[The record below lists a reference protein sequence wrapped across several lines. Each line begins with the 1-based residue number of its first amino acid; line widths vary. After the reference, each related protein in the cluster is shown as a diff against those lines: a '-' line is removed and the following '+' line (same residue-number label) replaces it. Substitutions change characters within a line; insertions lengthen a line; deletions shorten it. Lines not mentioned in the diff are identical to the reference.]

1 MNLKKYFHDFKS
13 KRILIVGDAIIDTY
27 LWGEINRMSPEAPVP
42 VVDVAVNQNDSRLG
56 GAANVALN
64 LKELGAESILCT
76 VIGNDNRGIIFEK
89 LMQEQGLSLDGM
101 LISNGRKTTT
111 KTRVIANNKH
121 QLRIDE
127 EDTYPIKVENQFFNL
142 IEKLTHNIDAI
153 ILQDYNKGVL
163 TENIIENIISLA
175 NNKNIPTIV
184 DPKKQNFLSYKNCT
198 LFKPNLKEIKDGLN
212 ITDDINDFNKI
223 EKTTSKLRDIIS
235 AKAILLTLSNKGI
248 FLNSNNGSK
257 LTESTTT
264 NVIDVSGAG
273 DTVVSVAAMCLACN
287 IDFDELAILANIAG
301 GIVCEKVGV
310 VPISNQELLVRAKK
324 LLNV

>member
-1 MNLKKYFHDFKS
+1 MNLTKYSHDFKS
-13 KRILIVGDAIIDTY
+13 KRILIIGDAIIDTY

-64 LKELGAESILCT
+64 LKQLGAESILCT
-76 VIGNDNRGIIFEK
+76 VIGNDNRGIIFEQ
-89 LMQEQGLSLDGM
+89 LMQEQGLSLEGM

-127 EDTYPIKVENQFFNL
+127 EDTYPIKVENQLFNL

-163 TENIIENIISLA
+163 TKNIIEKILSLA

-184 DPKKQNFLSYKNCT
+184 DPKKHNFLSYKNCT

-212 ITDDINDFNKI
+212 LTDDINNFNEI
-223 EKTTSKLRDIIS
+223 EKTTSKLRDKIS

-248 FLNSNNGSK
+248 FLNTNNRSQ

-287 IDFDELAILANIAG
+287 IDFNELAILSNIAG

-310 VPISNQELLVRAKK
+310 VPITNQELLDKAKK

>member
-1 MNLKKYFHDFKS
+1 MNLTKYFHDFKS

-27 LWGEINRMSPEAPVP
+27 LWGEIHRMSPEAPVP

-76 VIGNDNRGIIFEK
+76 VIGNDNRGIIFEQ
-89 LMQEQGLSLDGM
+89 LMQEQGLSLEGM

-111 KTRVIANNKH
+111 KTRVIADNKH

-127 EDTYPIKVENQFFNL
+127 EDTYPIKVENQFYNL

-163 TENIIENIISLA
+163 TETIIEKIISLA
-175 NNKNIPTIV
+175 NSKNIPTVV
-184 DPKKQNFLSYKNCT
+184 DPKKQNFLSYKQCT
-198 LFKPNLKEIKDGLN
+198 LFKPNLKEINEGLN
-212 ITDDINDFNKI
+212 TNPDINNFSEI
-223 EKTTSKLRDIIS
+223 EEVTSKLRNIIS

-248 FLNSNNGSK
+248 FLNTRSGSK
-257 LTESTTT
+257 IKESTTS

-287 IDFDELAILANIAG
+287 IDFEELAILSNIAG

-310 VPISNQELLVRAKK
+310 VPITNKELLDRAKM
-324 LLNV
+324 LLDV

>member
-1 MNLKKYFHDFKS
+1 MNLTKYFHDFKS

-27 LWGEINRMSPEAPVP
+27 LWGEIHRMSPEAPVP

-76 VIGNDNRGIIFEK
+76 VIGNDNRGIIFEQ
-89 LMQEQGLSLDGM
+89 LMQEQGLTLEGM

-111 KTRVIANNKH
+111 KTRVIADNKH

-127 EDTYPIKVENQFFNL
+127 EDTYPIRVEHQFYNL

-163 TENIIENIISLA
+163 TETIIEKIISLA

-184 DPKKQNFLSYKNCT
+184 DPKKHNFLSYKNCT
-198 LFKPNLKEIKDGLN
+198 LFKPNLNEIKNGLDTN
-212 ITDDINDFNKI
+212 LDINNVNEI
-223 EKTTSKLRDIIS
+223 EAITSKLRDVIS
-235 AKAILLTLSNKGI
+235 ANAILLTLSDKGV
-248 FLNSNNGSK
+248 FLNTKNGSK
-257 LTESTTT
+257 LNASTTS

-273 DTVVSVAAMCLACN
+273 DTVVSVAAMCLACH

-310 VPISNQELLVRAKK
+310 VPISNIELLDRAKE

>member
-1 MNLKKYFHDFKS
+1 MNLTKYFHDFKS

-27 LWGEINRMSPEAPVP
+27 LWGEIHRMSPEAPVP

-76 VIGNDNRGIIFEK
+76 VIGNDNRGIIFEQ
-89 LMQEQGLSLDGM
+89 LMQEQGLSLEGM

-111 KTRVIANNKH
+111 KTRVIADNKH

-127 EDTYPIKVENQFFNL
+127 EDTYPIKVENQFYNL

-163 TENIIENIISLA
+163 TETIIEKIISLA
-175 NNKNIPTIV
+175 NSKNIPTIV
-184 DPKKQNFLSYKNCT
+184 DPKKQNFLSYKECT
-198 LFKPNLKEIKDGLN
+198 LFKPNLKEINEGLN
-212 ITDDINDFNKI
+212 TNPDINNFSEI
-223 EKTTSKLRDIIS
+223 EETTSKLRKIIS

-248 FLNSNNGSK
+248 FLNTRNGSK
-257 LTESTTT
+257 IKESTTS

-287 IDFDELAILANIAG
+287 IEFEELAILSNIAG

-310 VPISNQELLVRAKK
+310 VPITNNELLERAKK
-324 LLNV
+324 LLDV

>member
-1 MNLKKYFHDFKS
+1 MNLTKYFHDFKS

-76 VIGNDNRGIIFEK
+76 VIGNDNRGIIFEQ
-89 LMQEQGLSLDGM
+89 LMQEQGLSLEGM

-127 EDTYPIKVENQFFNL
+127 EDTYPIKVENQLFNL

-163 TENIIENIISLA
+163 TEKIIEKIIYLA

-212 ITDDINDFNKI
+212 ISDDINDFNEI
-223 EKTTSKLRDIIS
+223 EKTTSKLRDKIS

-248 FLNSNNGSK
+248 FLNTNNRSQ

-287 IDFDELAILANIAG
+287 IDFNELAILSNIAG

-310 VPISNQELLVRAKK
+310 VPITNQELLDKAKK

>member
-1 MNLKKYFHDFKS
+1 MNLTKYFHDFKS

-27 LWGEINRMSPEAPVP
+27 LWGEIHRMSPEAPVP

-76 VIGNDNRGIIFEK
+76 VIGNDNRGIIFEQ
-89 LMQEQGLSLDGM
+89 LMQEQGLTLEGM

-111 KTRVIANNKH
+111 KTRVIADNKH

-127 EDTYPIKVENQFFNL
+127 EDTYPIRVEHQFYNL

-163 TENIIENIISLA
+163 TETIIEKIISLA

-184 DPKKQNFLSYKNCT
+184 DPKKHNFLSYKNCT
-198 LFKPNLKEIKDGLN
+198 LFKPNLNEIKNGLDTN
-212 ITDDINDFNKI
+212 LDINNVNEI
-223 EKTTSKLRDIIS
+223 EAITSKLRDVIS
-235 AKAILLTLSNKGI
+235 ANAILLTLSDKGI
-248 FLNSNNGSK
+248 FLNTKNGSK
-257 LTESTTT
+257 LNASTTS

-273 DTVVSVAAMCLACN
+273 DTVVSVAAMCLACH

-310 VPISNQELLVRAKK
+310 VPISNIELLDRAKE

>member
-1 MNLKKYFHDFKS
+1 MNLTKYFHDFKS

-27 LWGEINRMSPEAPVP
+27 LWGEIHRMSPEAPVP

-76 VIGNDNRGIIFEK
+76 VIGNDNRGIIFEQ
-89 LMQEQGLSLDGM
+89 LMQEQGLSLEGM

-111 KTRVIANNKH
+111 KTRVIADNKH

-127 EDTYPIKVENQFFNL
+127 EDTYPIKVENQFYNL

-163 TENIIENIISLA
+163 TETIIEKIISLA
-175 NNKNIPTIV
+175 NSKNIPTVV
-184 DPKKQNFLSYKNCT
+184 DPKKQNFLSYKQCT
-198 LFKPNLKEIKDGLN
+198 LFKPNLKEINEGLN
-212 ITDDINDFNKI
+212 TNPDINNFS
-223 EKTTSKLRDIIS
+223 EVEETTSKLRNIIS

-248 FLNSNNGSK
+248 FLNTRSGSK
-257 LTESTTT
+257 IKESTTS

-287 IDFDELAILANIAG
+287 IDFEELAILSNIAG

-310 VPISNQELLVRAKK
+310 VPITNKELLDRAKK
-324 LLNV
+324 LLDV

>member
-76 VIGNDNRGIIFEK
+76 VIGNDNRGIIFEQ
-89 LMQEQGLSLDGM
+89 LMQEQGLSLAGM

-163 TENIIENIISLA
+163 TENIIEKIISLA
-175 NNKNIPTIV
+175 NSKNIPTIV

-198 LFKPNLKEIKDGLN
+198 LFKPNLKEIKEGLN
-212 ITDDINDFNKI
+212 IADDINDFDKI

-310 VPISNQELLVRAKK
+310 VPISNQELLDRAKK
-324 LLNV
+324 ILNV

>member
-1 MNLKKYFHDFKS
+1 MNLTKYFHDFKS

-27 LWGEINRMSPEAPVP
+27 LWGEIHRMSPEAPVP

-76 VIGNDNRGIIFEK
+76 VIGNDNRGIIFEQ
-89 LMQEQGLSLDGM
+89 LMQEQGLSLEGM

-111 KTRVIANNKH
+111 KTRVIADNKH

-127 EDTYPIKVENQFFNL
+127 EDTYPIKVENQFYNL

-163 TENIIENIISLA
+163 TETIIEKIISLA
-175 NNKNIPTIV
+175 NSKNIPTVV
-184 DPKKQNFLSYKNCT
+184 DPKKQNFLSYKQCT
-198 LFKPNLKEIKDGLN
+198 LFKPNLKEINEGLN
-212 ITDDINDFNKI
+212 TNPDINNFSEI
-223 EKTTSKLRDIIS
+223 EKTTSKLRNIIS

-248 FLNSNNGSK
+248 FLNTRGGSK
-257 LTESTTT
+257 IKESTTS

-287 IDFDELAILANIAG
+287 IDFEELAILSNIAG

-310 VPISNQELLVRAKK
+310 VPITNKELLERAKK
-324 LLNV
+324 LLDV

>member
-1 MNLKKYFHDFKS
+1 MNLTKYFHDFKS

-27 LWGEINRMSPEAPVP
+27 LWGEIHRMSPEAPVP

-76 VIGNDNRGIIFEK
+76 VIGNDNRGILFEQ
-89 LMQEQGLSLDGM
+89 LMQEQGLTLEGM

-111 KTRVIANNKH
+111 KTRVIADNKH

-127 EDTYPIKVENQFFNL
+127 EDTYPIKVEKQFYNL

-163 TENIIENIISLA
+163 TESIIEKIITLA
-175 NNKNIPTIV
+175 NQKNIPTIV
-184 DPKKQNFLSYKNCT
+184 DPKKQNFLAYKNCT
-198 LFKPNLKEIKDGLN
+198 LFKPNLNEIKDGLN
-212 ITDDINDFNKI
+212 TKINTNDIDEI
-223 EKTTSKLRDIIS
+223 SQKTSDLRNLIS
-235 AKAILLTLSNKGI
+235 AKAILLTLSDKGI
-248 FLNSNNGSK
+248 FLKTKNNYTLSK
-257 LTESTTT
+257 STTS
-264 NVIDVSGAG
+264 NVVDVSGAG
-273 DTVVSVAAMCLACN
+273 DTVVSVAAICMACN
-287 IDFDELAILANIAG
+287 IKFEELALLSNIAG

-310 VPISNQELLVRAKK
+310 VPITNNELLERAKEI
-324 LLNV
+324 LDV

>member
-1 MNLKKYFHDFKS
+1 MNLTKYSHDFKS
-13 KRILIVGDAIIDTY
+13 KRILIIGDAIIDTY

-64 LKELGAESILCT
+64 LKQLGAESILCT
-76 VIGNDNRGIIFEK
+76 VIGNDNRGIIFEQ
-89 LMQEQGLSLDGM
+89 LMQEQGLSLEGM

-127 EDTYPIKVENQFFNL
+127 EDTYPIKVENQLFNL

-163 TENIIENIISLA
+163 TKNIIEKILSLA

-184 DPKKQNFLSYKNCT
+184 DPKKHNFLSYKNCT

-212 ITDDINDFNKI
+212 IIEDINDFNEI

-248 FLNSNNGSK
+248 FLNTNNGSK

-287 IDFDELAILANIAG
+287 IDFNELAILSNIAG

-310 VPISNQELLVRAKK
+310 VPITNQELLDKAKK

>member
-1 MNLKKYFHDFKS
+1 MNLTKYFHDFKS

-27 LWGEINRMSPEAPVP
+27 LWGEIHRMSPEAPVP

-76 VIGNDNRGIIFEK
+76 VIGNDNRGIIFEQ

-111 KTRVIANNKH
+111 KTRVIADNKH

-127 EDTYPIKVENQFFNL
+127 EDTYPIKVENQFYNL

-163 TENIIENIISLA
+163 TETIIEKIISLA
-175 NNKNIPTIV
+175 NSKNIPTVV
-184 DPKKQNFLSYKNCT
+184 DPKKQNFLSYKQCT
-198 LFKPNLKEIKDGLN
+198 LFKPNLKEINEGLN
-212 ITDDINDFNKI
+212 TNPDINNFSEI
-223 EKTTSKLRDIIS
+223 EETTSKLRNIIS

-248 FLNSNNGSK
+248 FLNTRSGSK
-257 LTESTTT
+257 IKESTTS

-287 IDFDELAILANIAG
+287 IDYEELAILANIAG

-310 VPISNQELLVRAKK
+310 VPITNKELLDRAKK
-324 LLNV
+324 LLDV

>member
-1 MNLKKYFHDFKS
+1 MNLTKYFHDFKS

-27 LWGEINRMSPEAPVP
+27 LWGEIHRMSPEAPVP

-76 VIGNDNRGIIFEK
+76 VIGNDNRGIIFEQ
-89 LMQEQGLSLDGM
+89 LMQEQGLSLEGM

-111 KTRVIANNKH
+111 KTRVIADNKH

-127 EDTYPIKVENQFFNL
+127 EDTYPIKVENQFYNL

-163 TENIIENIISLA
+163 TETIIEKIISLA
-175 NNKNIPTIV
+175 NSKNIPTVV
-184 DPKKQNFLSYKNCT
+184 DPKKQNFLSYKQCT
-198 LFKPNLKEIKDGLN
+198 LFKTNLKEINEGLN
-212 ITDDINDFNKI
+212 TNPDINNFSEI
-223 EKTTSKLRDIIS
+223 EETTSKLRNIIS

-248 FLNSNNGSK
+248 FLNTKSGSK
-257 LTESTTT
+257 IKESTTS

-287 IDFDELAILANIAG
+287 IDFEELAILSNIAG

-310 VPISNQELLVRAKK
+310 VPITNKELLDRAKK
-324 LLNV
+324 LLDV

>member
-1 MNLKKYFHDFKS
+1 MNLTKYFHDFKS

-27 LWGEINRMSPEAPVP
+27 LWGEIHRMSPEAPVP

-64 LKELGAESILCT
+64 IKELGAEAILCT
-76 VIGNDNRGIIFEK
+76 VIGNENRGIIFEQ
-89 LMQEQGLSLDGM
+89 LMQEQNLTLEGM

-111 KTRVIANNKH
+111 KTRVIADNKH

-127 EDTYPIKVENQFFNL
+127 EDTYPIKVEHQFYNL

-163 TENIIENIISLA
+163 TENIINKIILLA
-175 NNKNIPTIV
+175 NKKNIPTIV
-184 DPKKQNFLSYKNCT
+184 DPKKHNFLSYKNCT
-198 LFKPNLKEIKDGLN
+198 LFKPNLIEIKEGLN
-212 ITDDINDFNKI
+212 TNPDINNFEEIK
-223 EKTTSKLRDIIS
+223 ETTSKLRELIS

-248 FLNSNNGSK
+248 FLNTENGSTLK
-257 LTESTTT
+257 ESATE

-273 DTVVSVAAMCLACN
+273 DTVVSVATICLACN
-287 IDFDELAILANIAG
+287 ISFNDLAILANIAG

-310 VPISNQELLVRAKK
+310 VPISNQELLERAKK
-324 LLNV
+324 TLNV

>member
-1 MNLKKYFHDFKS
+1 MNLTKYFHDFKS

-27 LWGEINRMSPEAPVP
+27 LWGEIHRMSPEAPVP

-76 VIGNDNRGIIFEK
+76 VIGNDNRGIIFEQ
-89 LMQEQGLSLDGM
+89 LMQEQGLSLEGM

-111 KTRVIANNKH
+111 KTRVIADNKH

-127 EDTYPIKVENQFFNL
+127 EDTYPIKVENQFYNL

-163 TENIIENIISLA
+163 TETIIEKIISLA
-175 NNKNIPTIV
+175 NSKNIPTVV
-184 DPKKQNFLSYKNCT
+184 DPKKQNFLSYKQCT
-198 LFKPNLKEIKDGLN
+198 LFKPNLKEINEGLN
-212 ITDDINDFNKI
+212 TNPDINNFSEI
-223 EKTTSKLRDIIS
+223 EETTSKLRNIIS

-248 FLNSNNGSK
+248 FLNTRSGSK
-257 LTESTTT
+257 IKESTTSD
-264 NVIDVSGAG
+264 VIDVSGAG

-287 IDFDELAILANIAG
+287 IDFEELAILSNIAG

-310 VPISNQELLVRAKK
+310 VPITNKELLDRAKK
-324 LLNV
+324 LLDV

>member
-76 VIGNDNRGIIFEK
+76 VIGNDNRGIIFEQ
-89 LMQEQGLSLDGM
+89 LMQEQGLSLEGM

-163 TENIIENIISLA
+163 TENIIKNIISLA

-212 ITDDINDFNKI
+212 ITDDINDFNEI

-264 NVIDVSGAG
+264 NIIDVSGAG

-310 VPISNQELLVRAKK
+310 VPISNQELLDRAKK

>member
-1 MNLKKYFHDFKS
+1 MNLTKYSHDFKS
-13 KRILIVGDAIIDTY
+13 KRILIIGDAIIDTY

-64 LKELGAESILCT
+64 LKQLGAESILCT
-76 VIGNDNRGIIFEK
+76 VIGNDNRGIIFEQ
-89 LMQEQGLSLDGM
+89 LMQEQGLSLEGM

-127 EDTYPIKVENQFFNL
+127 EDTYPIKVENQLFNL

-163 TENIIENIISLA
+163 TKNIIEKILSLA

-184 DPKKQNFLSYKNCT
+184 DPKKHNFLSYKNCT

-212 ITDDINDFNKI
+212 IIEDINDFNEI

-248 FLNSNNGSK
+248 FLNTNNGSK

-287 IDFDELAILANIAG
+287 IDLNELAILANIAG

-310 VPISNQELLVRAKK
+310 VPITNQELLDKAKK

>member
-1 MNLKKYFHDFKS
+1 MNLTKYFHDFKS
-13 KRILIVGDAIIDTY
+13 KRILIVGDAIIDIY

-42 VVDVAVNQNDSRLG
+42 VVDVSVNQNDSRLG

-76 VIGNDNRGIIFEK
+76 VIGNDNRGIIFEQ
-89 LMQEQGLSLDGM
+89 LMQEQGLSLEGM

-127 EDTYPIKVENQFFNL
+127 EDTYPIKVENQLFNL

-163 TENIIENIISLA
+163 TKNIIEKILSLA

-212 ITDDINDFNKI
+212 LTDDINDFNEI
-223 EKTTSKLRDIIS
+223 EKTTSKLRDKIS

-248 FLNSNNGSK
+248 FLNTNNRSQ

-287 IDFDELAILANIAG
+287 IDFNELAILSNIAG

-310 VPISNQELLVRAKK
+310 VPITNQELLDKAKK

>member
-1 MNLKKYFHDFKS
+1 MNLTKYFHDFKS

-27 LWGEINRMSPEAPVP
+27 LWGEIHRMSPEAPVP

-64 LKELGAESILCT
+64 IKELGAEAILCT
-76 VIGNDNRGIIFEK
+76 VIGNDNRGIIFEQ
-89 LMQEQGLSLDGM
+89 LMQEQNLTLEGM

-111 KTRVIANNKH
+111 KTRVIADNKH

-127 EDTYPIKVENQFFNL
+127 EDTYPIKVEHQFYNL

-163 TENIIENIISLA
+163 TENIINKIILLA
-175 NNKNIPTIV
+175 NKKNIPTIV
-184 DPKKQNFLSYKNCT
+184 DPKKHNFLSYKNCT
-198 LFKPNLKEIKDGLN
+198 LFKPNLIEIKEGLN
-212 ITDDINDFNKI
+212 TNPDINNFEEIK
-223 EKTTSKLRDIIS
+223 ETTSKLRELIS

-248 FLNSNNGSK
+248 FLNTENGSTLK
-257 LTESTTT
+257 ESATE

-273 DTVVSVAAMCLACN
+273 DTVVSVATICLACN
-287 IDFDELAILANIAG
+287 ISFNDLAILANIAG

-310 VPISNQELLVRAKK
+310 VPISNQELLERAKK
-324 LLNV
+324 TLNV

>member
-1 MNLKKYFHDFKS
+1 MNLTKYFHDFKS

-27 LWGEINRMSPEAPVP
+27 LWGEIHRMSPEAPVP

-76 VIGNDNRGIIFEK
+76 VIGNDNRGIIFEQ
-89 LMQEQGLSLDGM
+89 LMQEQGLSLEGM

-111 KTRVIANNKH
+111 KTRVIADNKH

-127 EDTYPIKVENQFFNL
+127 EDTYPIKVENQFYNL

-163 TENIIENIISLA
+163 TETIIEKIISLA
-175 NNKNIPTIV
+175 NSKNIPTVV
-184 DPKKQNFLSYKNCT
+184 DPKKQNFLSYKQCT
-198 LFKPNLKEIKDGLN
+198 LFKPNLKEINEGLN
-212 ITDDINDFNKI
+212 TNPDINNFSEI
-223 EKTTSKLRDIIS
+223 EEVTSKLRNIIS

-248 FLNSNNGSK
+248 FLNTRSGSK
-257 LTESTTT
+257 IKESTTS

-287 IDFDELAILANIAG
+287 IDFEELAILSNIAG

-310 VPISNQELLVRAKK
+310 VPITNKELLDRAKK
-324 LLNV
+324 LLDV

>member
-76 VIGNDNRGIIFEK
+76 VIGNDNRGIIFEQ
-89 LMQEQGLSLDGM
+89 LMQEQGLSLAGM

-163 TENIIENIISLA
+163 TENIIEKIISLA
-175 NNKNIPTIV
+175 NSKNIPTIV

-198 LFKPNLKEIKDGLN
+198 LFKPNLKEIKEGLN
-212 ITDDINDFNKI
+212 ITDDINDFDKI

-310 VPISNQELLVRAKK
+310 VPISNQELLDRAKK
-324 LLNV
+324 ILNV

>member
-1 MNLKKYFHDFKS
+1 MNLTKYFHDFKS

-27 LWGEINRMSPEAPVP
+27 LWGEIHRMSPEAPVP

-76 VIGNDNRGIIFEK
+76 VIGNDNRGIIFEQ
-89 LMQEQGLSLDGM
+89 LMQEQGLSLEGM

-111 KTRVIANNKH
+111 KTRVIADNKH

-127 EDTYPIKVENQFFNL
+127 EDTYPIKVENQFYNL

-163 TENIIENIISLA
+163 TETIIEKIISLA
-175 NNKNIPTIV
+175 NSKNIPTVV
-184 DPKKQNFLSYKNCT
+184 DPKKQNFLSYKQCT
-198 LFKPNLKEIKDGLN
+198 LFKPNLKEINEGLN
-212 ITDDINDFNKI
+212 TNPDINNFSEI
-223 EKTTSKLRDIIS
+223 EETTSKLRNIIS

-248 FLNSNNGSK
+248 FLNTRSGSK
-257 LTESTTT
+257 IKESTTS

-287 IDFDELAILANIAG
+287 IDFEELAILSNIAG
-301 GIVCEKVGV
+301 GVVCEKVGV
-310 VPISNQELLVRAKK
+310 VPITNKELLERAKK
-324 LLNV
+324 LLDV

>member
-1 MNLKKYFHDFKS
+1 MNLTKYFHDFKS

-27 LWGEINRMSPEAPVP
+27 LWGEIHRMSPEAPVP

-76 VIGNDNRGIIFEK
+76 VIGNDNRGIIFEQ
-89 LMQEQGLSLDGM
+89 LMQEQGLSLEGM

-111 KTRVIANNKH
+111 KTRVIADNKH

-127 EDTYPIKVENQFFNL
+127 EDTYPIKVENQFYNL

-163 TENIIENIISLA
+163 TETIIEKIISLA
-175 NNKNIPTIV
+175 NSKNIPTVV
-184 DPKKQNFLSYKNCT
+184 DPKKQNFLSYKQCT
-198 LFKPNLKEIKDGLN
+198 LFKPNLKEINEGLN
-212 ITDDINDFNKI
+212 TNPDINNFI
-223 EKTTSKLRDIIS
+223 EIEETTSKLRNIIS

-248 FLNSNNGSK
+248 FLNTRSGSK
-257 LTESTTT
+257 IKESTTS

-287 IDFDELAILANIAG
+287 IDFEELAILSNIAG

-310 VPISNQELLVRAKK
+310 VPITNKELLDRAKK
-324 LLNV
+324 LLDV

>member
-1 MNLKKYFHDFKS
+1 
-13 KRILIVGDAIIDTY
+13 
-27 LWGEINRMSPEAPVP
+27 MSPEAPVP

-76 VIGNDNRGIIFEK
+76 VIGNDNRGILFEQ
-89 LMQEQGLSLDGM
+89 LMKDQGLSLEGM

-111 KTRVIANNKH
+111 KTRVIADNKH

-127 EDTYPIKVENQFFNL
+127 EDTYPIKIEKQFYNL
-142 IEKLTHNIDAI
+142 IEKLAHNIDAI

-163 TENIIENIISLA
+163 TESIIEKIICLA
-175 NNKNIPTIV
+175 NKKNIPTIV

-198 LFKPNLKEIKDGLN
+198 LFKPNLNEIKDGLKTE
-212 ITDDINDFNKI
+212 IDLDDIDDITKN
-223 EKTTSKLRDIIS
+223 TSELRNLIS
-235 AKAILLTLSNKGI
+235 SKAVLLTLSDKGI
-248 FLNSNNGSK
+248 FLNSNNNSILEK
-257 LTESTTT
+257 STTS

-273 DTVVSVAAMCLACN
+273 DTVVSVAAICMACN
-287 IDFDELAILANIAG
+287 INFEELAILANIAG

-310 VPISNQELLVRAKK
+310 VPITNKELLERAKDI
-324 LLNV
+324 LHV

>member
-1 MNLKKYFHDFKS
+1 MNLTKYFHDFKS

-27 LWGEINRMSPEAPVP
+27 LWGEIHRMSPEAPVP

-76 VIGNDNRGIIFEK
+76 VIGNDNRGIIFEQ
-89 LMQEQGLSLDGM
+89 LMQEQGLSLEGM

-111 KTRVIANNKH
+111 KTRVIADNKH

-127 EDTYPIKVENQFFNL
+127 EDTYPIKVENQFYNL

-163 TENIIENIISLA
+163 TETIIEKIISLA
-175 NNKNIPTIV
+175 NSKNIPTVV
-184 DPKKQNFLSYKNCT
+184 DPKKQNFLSYKECT
-198 LFKPNLKEIKDGLN
+198 LFKPNLKEINEGLN
-212 ITDDINDFNKI
+212 TNPDINNFSEI
-223 EKTTSKLRDIIS
+223 EETTSKLRNIIS

-248 FLNSNNGSK
+248 FLNTGSGSK
-257 LTESTTT
+257 IKESTTS

-287 IDFDELAILANIAG
+287 IDFEELAILSNIAG

-310 VPISNQELLVRAKK
+310 VPITNKELLDRAKK
-324 LLNV
+324 LLDV

>member
-1 MNLKKYFHDFKS
+1 MNLTKYFHDFKS

-27 LWGEINRMSPEAPVP
+27 LWGEIHRMSPEAPVP

-76 VIGNDNRGIIFEK
+76 VIGNDNRGIIFEQ
-89 LMQEQGLSLDGM
+89 LMQEQGLSLEGM

-111 KTRVIANNKH
+111 KTRVIADNKH

-127 EDTYPIKVENQFFNL
+127 EDTYPIKVENQFYNL

-163 TENIIENIISLA
+163 TETIIEKIISLA
-175 NNKNIPTIV
+175 NSKNIPTVV
-184 DPKKQNFLSYKNCT
+184 DPKKQNFLSYKECT
-198 LFKPNLKEIKDGLN
+198 LFKPNLKEINEGLN
-212 ITDDINDFNKI
+212 TNPDINNFSEI
-223 EKTTSKLRDIIS
+223 EETTSKLRNIIS

-248 FLNSNNGSK
+248 FLNTRSGSK
-257 LTESTTT
+257 IKESTTS

-287 IDFDELAILANIAG
+287 IDFEELAILSNIAG

-310 VPISNQELLVRAKK
+310 VPITNKELLDRAKK
-324 LLNV
+324 LLDV

>member
-1 MNLKKYFHDFKS
+1 MNLTKYFHDFQS

-27 LWGEINRMSPEAPVP
+27 LWGEIHRMSPEAPVP

-76 VIGNDNRGIIFEK
+76 VIGNDNRGILFEQ
-89 LMQEQGLSLDGM
+89 LMQEQGLSLEGM

-111 KTRVIANNKH
+111 KTRVIADNKH

-127 EDTYPIKVENQFFNL
+127 EDTYPIKVEHQFYNL
-142 IEKLTHNIDAI
+142 IKKLTHNIDAI

-163 TENIIENIISLA
+163 TENIIEKIILLA
-175 NNKNIPTIV
+175 NSKNIPTIV
-184 DPKKQNFLSYKNCT
+184 DPKKQNFLAYKNCT
-198 LFKPNLKEIKDGLN
+198 LFKPNLNEIMDGLN
-212 ITDDINDFNKI
+212 IKANIENFEEI
-223 EKTTSKLRDIIS
+223 EKATTNLRDIIS

-248 FLNSNNGSK
+248 FLNTNSGSK
-257 LTESTTT
+257 LKKSTTK

-287 IDFDELAILANIAG
+287 IDYEELAILSNIAG

-310 VPISNQELLVRAKK
+310 VPISNQELLDRAKK
-324 LLNV
+324 ILNV